1 MNYPWWIGKG
11 CVLRMF
17 RALRLASLRN
27 ISVSAKRF
35 GSTLAFIE
43 AQGDVISSA
52 SLSSLTAAKQIGQPI
67 TAILLGSN
75 AKNASSALNKI
86 EGLDK
91 ILIASNPEFDHNLPE
106 FLSPVISNLINET
119 SYDFTHF
126 ITPATAVGKNILP
139 RIGALLDVQPISDI
153 IKVEDSSTFIRPI
166 YAGNALITVKSNDSK
181 KLISARPSA
190 FEPISQTSEN
200 SYQIEEITPTLE
212 TLQIE
217 WVSENLVKSE
227 RPDLSSAKK
236 VVSGGRG
243 LKSKENFE
251 TLITPLADAL
261 GAGIGAT
268 RAAVDSGFVD
278 NSLQVGQT
286 GKVVAPDLYVAV
298 GISGAIQHLAG
309 MKDSKTIVAINKDE
323 EAPIFN
329 VADIGLV
336 GDLFEV
342 VPELTEKVK

>member
-1 MNYPWWIGKG
+1 
-11 CVLRMF
+11 MF
-17 RALRLASLRN
+17 RSIRLQPLRSFK
-27 ISVSAKRF
+27 SYSQRF

-43 AQGDVISSA
+43 AQGDSISSA
-52 SLSSLTAAKQIGQPI
+52 SLSSLNAAKQIGNPI
-67 TAILLGSN
+67 IAILLGSS
-75 AKNASSALNKI
+75 AKSAAENLQKI
-86 EGLDK
+86 DGLDK
-91 ILIASNPEFDHNLPE
+91 ILLASNNEFDHNLPE
-106 FLSPVISNLINET
+106 YLSPVLTKLIQDESKDIS
-119 SYDFTHF
+119 HF

-139 RIGALLDVQPISDI
+139 RIGALLDSQPVSDI
-153 IKVEDSSTFIRPI
+153 IKVQDSTTFVRPI
-166 YAGNALITVKSNDSK
+166 YAGNALTTVKSLDSK
-181 KLISARPSA
+181 VLISARPSA
-190 FEPISQTSEN
+190 FDPVQASGSN
-200 SYQIEEITPTLE
+200 SYPIEELTPE
-212 TLQIE
+212 VESSSVE

-227 RPDLSSAKK
+227 RPDLSSAKS
-236 VVSGGRG
+236 VVAGGRG
-243 LKSKENFE
+243 LKSKENFDQ
-251 TLITPLADAL
+251 LITPLADAL

-268 RAAVDSGFVD
+268 RAAVDSGFTD

-298 GISGAIQHLAG
+298 GVSGAIQHLAG